1 MFVAVSFWDLEVILK
16 GDVQRQKWFCSTDV
30 IEVPT
35 FLLSLWIRVWESAAT
50 EGSLQPIPFFV

>member
-1 MFVAVSFWDLEVILK
+1 MILK